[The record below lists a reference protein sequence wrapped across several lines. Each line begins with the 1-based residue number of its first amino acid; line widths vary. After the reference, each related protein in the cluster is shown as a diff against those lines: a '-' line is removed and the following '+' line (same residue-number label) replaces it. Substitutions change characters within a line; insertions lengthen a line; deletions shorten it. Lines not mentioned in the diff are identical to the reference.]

1 MKKIGIGDKASLVNA
16 ISERDITLFAQ
27 ASGDMNPLHLDEEY
41 AKSSIF
47 GKRIA
52 HGMLSASFI
61 SAVLGTIL
69 PGEGSIYISQ
79 SLNFKAP
86 VFINDVITTNVEV
99 IEVKGNRVVLKTIC
113 VNQYNKIVIDG
124 EAKLLLPGE

>member
-1 MKKIGIGDKASLVNA
+1 MKKIGIGDKASLVNT

-99 IEVKGNRVVLKTIC
+99 IEVKRNRVVLKTIC